1 MAGTPTMD
9 SNGDA
14 HDGAAHSSETH
25 GGLMD
30 AIYRNQRHI
39 YDATRKYYLLGRD
52 RLIADLAAGDG
63 ATVLEAA
70 CGTGRNLIVAARRYP
85 QARFF
90 GFDIS
95 AEMLKQ
101 ARKNV
106 EKAGLSHR
114 IALAQ
119 GDATDFD
126 PQTLFGVA
134 AFDRIFLSYALSMI
148 PPWRAAVGE
157 ASRHLAEDGALHV
170 VDFGGQDRLPGWFR
184 AGLVAWLAK
193 FHVEPRAD
201 LEDVMRA
208 AAKEAGA
215 ILTFE
220 ALFRDYARYGVIRR

>member
-1 MAGTPTMD
+1 MDGDGDTHDTP
-9 SNGDA
+9 A
-14 HDGAAHSSETH
+14 RSSLSH

-52 RLIADLAAGDG
+52 RLIAELAAEEG

-85 QARFF
+85 EARFF

-95 AEMLKQ
+95 TEMLKQ

-114 IALAQ
+114 ITLAQ

-126 PQTLFGVA
+126 PAAMFGVD

-148 PPWRAAVGE
+148 PPWRAAIGE
-157 ASRHLAEDGALHV
+157 ASRHLAAGGALHV
-170 VDFGGQDRLPGWFR
+170 VDFGQQDRLPGWFR
-184 AGLVAWLAK
+184 AGLHGWLKK

-201 LEDVMRA
+201 LEEVMA
-208 AAKEAGA
+208 EAAKDAGA
-215 ILTFE
+215 TLGFE
-220 ALFRDYARYGVIRR
+220 GLYRDYARYGVIRR

>member
-9 SNGDA
+9 GDGDT
-14 HDGAAHSSETH
+14 HDSMAH

-52 RLIADLAAGDG
+52 RLIADLAAGED

-85 QARFF
+85 KARFY

-101 ARKNV
+101 ARRNV
-106 EKAGLSHR
+106 EKAGLSDR
-114 IALAQ
+114 IVLAQ

-126 PQTLFGVA
+126 PQALFGVT

-148 PPWRAAVGE
+148 PPWRAAIGE
-157 ASRHLAEDGALHV
+157 ASRHLAEGGALHV
-170 VDFGGQDRLPGWFR
+170 VDFGGQERLPGWFR

-201 LEDVMRA
+201 LEEAMGK

-215 ILTFE
+215 KLRFE
-220 ALFRDYARYGVIRR
+220 HLFRDYARYGVIRR

>member
-1 MAGTPTMD
+1 MD
-9 SNGDA
+9 GNGET
-14 HDGAAHSSETH
+14 HDSAVH

-52 RLIADLAAGDG
+52 LLIADLAAGEG

-85 QARFF
+85 HAQFY

-101 ARKNV
+101 ARRNV
-106 EKAGLSHR
+106 AKAGLSNR

-126 PQTLFGVA
+126 PQAMFGVE
-134 AFDRIFLSYALSMI
+134 AFDRIFLSYAVSMI
-148 PPWRAAVGE
+148 PPWRAAVAE
-157 ASRHLAEDGALHV
+157 ASRHLADDGALHV
-170 VDFGGQDRLPGWFR
+170 VDFGGQDGLPGWFR

-201 LEDVMRA
+201 MEEVMGK
-208 AAKEAGA
+208 AAKQAGA
-215 ILTFE
+215 KLLRFE
-220 ALFRDYARYGVIRR
+220 HLYRDYARYGVIRR

>member
-1 MAGTPTMD
+1 MD
-9 SNGDA
+9 GNGETR
-14 HDGAAHSSETH
+14 SSEAH

-39 YDATRKYYLLGRD
+39 YDATRKYFLLGRD
-52 RLIADLAAGDG
+52 LLIADLAAGEG

-85 QARFF
+85 KARFY

-106 EKAGLSHR
+106 EKAGLADR

-119 GDATDFD
+119 GDATNFD
-126 PQTLFGVA
+126 PKAMFGVE

-170 VDFGGQDRLPGWFR
+170 VDFGGQDSLPGWFR

-208 AAKEAGA
+208 AAAEAGA
-215 ILTFE
+215 KLLRFE
-220 ALFRDYARYGVIRR
+220 HLYRDYARYGVIRR